1 MVGVVMM
8 VVTGPHDR
16 AQDQPVQN
24 GKLVLAPHTLPS
36 SSAVEAG
43 ARGKVG
49 EGNFAG

>member
-1 MVGVVMM
+1 VVVVVDMM
-8 VVTGPHDR
+8 VATGPHDR
-16 AQDQPVQN
+16 AQYQQASKVSWC
-24 GKLVLAPHTLPS
+24 LHTLPS